1 MRAATLIV
9 SGKFTSGAE
18 ELSAEEELSVEELSV
33 FDELELS
40 VVEELEL
47 PEELVELVE
56 LPEQALNVS
65 AHIAAI
71 RAALNLFL
79 IFIEYLLSFGG
90 LARFFL

>member
-9 SGKFTSGAE
+9 SGELVSVVE
-18 ELSAEEELSVEELSV
+18 ELSVDELSVEELSI

-40 VVEELEL
+40 VVEEL
-47 PEELVELVE
+47 VELVE
-56 LPEQALNVS
+56 PPEQALKVS

-79 IFIEYLLSFGG
+79 IFIEYLLSFCGS
-90 LARFFL
+90 

>member
-9 SGKFTSGAE
+9 SGRFTSGAE
-18 ELSAEEELSVEELSV
+18 ELSSVELDVLSVEELLS
-33 FDELELS
+33 EELS
-40 VVEELEL
+40 VVEEV
-47 PEELVELVE
+47 EELEELLAE

-71 RAALNLFL
+71 KAALNLFL
-79 IFIEYLLSFGG
+79 IFIEYLLSLWA

>member
-1 MRAATLIV
+1 M
-9 SGKFTSGAE
+9 
-18 ELSAEEELSVEELSV
+18 ELEVLSVEELLS
-33 FDELELS
+33 EELS

>member
-9 SGKFTSGAE
+9 SG
-18 ELSAEEELSVEELSV
+18 ELVSVVEELSVFDELELSIEELSV

-47 PEELVELVE
+47 LEELVELVE
-56 LPEQALNVS
+56 PPEQALKVS

-79 IFIEYLLSFGG
+79 IFIEYLLSFCGS
-90 LARFFL
+90 

>member
-9 SGKFTSGAE
+9 SGKFTSGVE
-18 ELSAEEELSVEELSV
+18 ELSSVELEVLSVEELLS
-33 FDELELS
+33 EELS

-79 IFIEYLLSFGG
+79 IFIEYLLSFCGS
-90 LARFFL
+90 

>member
-9 SGKFTSGAE
+9 SGKFTSGVE
-18 ELSAEEELSVEELSV
+18 ELSSVELEVLSVEELLS
-33 FDELELS
+33 EELS

-79 IFIEYLLSFGG
+79 IFIEYLLSFGV

>member
-1 MRAATLIV
+1 MV
-9 SGKFTSGAE
+9 SVVE

-47 PEELVELVE
+47 LEELVELE
-56 LPEQALNVS
+56 QPPEQALKVS

-79 IFIEYLLSFGG
+79 IFIEYLLSFWE
-90 LARFFL
+90 LSSRVFL